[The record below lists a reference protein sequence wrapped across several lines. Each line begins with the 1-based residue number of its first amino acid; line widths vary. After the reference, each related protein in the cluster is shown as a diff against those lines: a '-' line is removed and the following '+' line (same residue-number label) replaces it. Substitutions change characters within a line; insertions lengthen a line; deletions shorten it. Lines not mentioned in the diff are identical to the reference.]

1 MDDVTAYHEAG
12 HAFAAVR
19 LGAHVRWVTIAPDDD
34 DGPRRYGDT
43 QIEWDHSEGTK
54 PELRQ
59 KAILV
64 SLAGPVAEMIY
75 SGEPFHPGFVP
86 EWSSD
91 WKLAWEAAGALHV
104 EQRVRLAFLEQAT
117 AEMYRLFKRD
127 DNWAALAAIVDDLLA
142 HETLEGDAVHEI
154 VSLWLG

>member
-1 MDDVTAYHEAG
+1 MDDTTAYHEAG

-19 LGAHVRWVTIAPDDD
+19 LGARVRLVTIAPDFD

-43 QIEWDHSEGTK
+43 QIEWDHSRATDK
-54 PELRQ
+54 ELRY
-59 KAILV
+59 KSVLV

-75 SGEPFHPGFVP
+75 TGEPFHPGFVP

-91 WKLAWEAAGALHV
+91 WKLAWEAAATVHAN
-104 EQRVRLAFLEQAT
+104 ERTRLTFLEQAT

-127 DNWAALAAIVDDLLA
+127 DNWAALAAVVDELLA
-142 HETLEGDAVHEI
+142 HETLEGEVVHDI
-154 VSLWLG
+154 VDG